1 MKHLK
6 KFNESNRPFEYKG
19 TEEEEQLEIKKI
31 VDTIHDIFIE
41 QEDEG
46 MLVVVKENCLPD
58 KIDDME
64 SLMKDGILVKLYP
77 KDSIEYSKLSD
88 SVNMLIDFMK
98 SKWGNVGVKYYF
110 DYMID
115 GFMGKDIVRNDKRIY
130 GERSYNRPP
139 KNYFLISEMKI
150 LITKKED
157 SFIDKTLKYLKK
169 F

>member
-1 MKHLK
+1 MEHLK
-6 KFNESNRPFEYKG
+6 NFNESNRPFEYKG
-19 TEEEEQLEIKKI
+19 TEEEEKLEIKKI

-41 QEDEG
+41 QGDEG

-115 GFMGKDIVRNDKRIY
+115 GFMGKDIVSNDRPSGSRKRP
-130 GERSYNRPP
+130 NDNM
-139 KNYFLISEMKI
+139 KISEMKI

>member
-6 KFNESNRPFEYKG
+6 NFNESNRPFEYKG

-58 KIDDME
+58 KINDME
-64 SLMKDGILVKLYP
+64 SLMKDGILVKLYL
-77 KDSIEYSKLSD
+77 KNSTKYSELSD

-110 DYMID
+110 EYMIG
-115 GFMGKDIVRNDKRIY
+115 GFMGKDIISN
-130 GERSYNRPP
+130 NRPYRKP
-139 KNYFLISEMKI
+139 PNNNMEISEMKI

-157 SFIDKTLKYLKK
+157 GIIDKTLKYLKN

>member
-6 KFNESNRPFEYKG
+6 NFSESNRPFEYKG

-64 SLMKDGILVKLYP
+64 SLMKDGILVKLYM
-77 KDSIEYSKLSD
+77 KTYTKYSELSD

-110 DYMID
+110 EYMID
-115 GFMGKDIVRNDKRIY
+115 DGKEVIRDNK
-130 GERSYNRPP
+130 SYNKKPDN
-139 KNYFLISEMKI
+139 KYLISEMKI
-150 LITKKED
+150 LIKRKED

>member
-64 SLMKDGILVKLYP
+64 SLMKDGILVKLYN
-77 KDSIEYSKLSD
+77 KTYTKYSELSD

-110 DYMID
+110 DYMIP
-115 GFMGKDIVRNDKRIY
+115 GFLGKDIISN
-130 GERSYNRPP
+130 NRPYRKAP
-139 KNYFLISEMKI
+139 NDSMEISEMKI

>member
-6 KFNESNRPFEYKG
+6 NFNESNRHFEYKG

-46 MLVVVKENCLPD
+46 AIVVVKENCLPD

-64 SLMKDGILVKLYP
+64 SLMKTGILIKLYL
-77 KDSIEYSKLSD
+77 KNSTKYSKLSD

-110 DYMID
+110 DYMVN
-115 GFMGKDIVRNDKRIY
+115 GKDGREIIRN
-130 GERSYNRPP
+130 ERSYNKQP
-139 KNYFLISEMKI
+139 KNDFLISEMKI
-150 LITKKED
+150 LITKKGENYITRLIKGEIERIKN
-157 SFIDKTLKYLKK
+157 F
-169 F
+169 

>member
-6 KFNESNRPFEYKG
+6 NFNESNRPFEYKG

-46 MLVVVKENCLPD
+46 AIVVVKENCLPD

-64 SLMKDGILVKLYP
+64 SLMKTGILVKLYP

-115 GFMGKDIVRNDKRIY
+115 GFMGKDIVRN
-130 GERSYNRPP
+130 ERSYNKQP
-139 KNYFLISEMKI
+139 KNDLLISEMKI
-150 LITKKED
+150 LITKKGENYITRLIRGEIERIKN
-157 SFIDKTLKYLKK
+157 F
-169 F
+169 

>member
-6 KFNESNRPFEYKG
+6 NFNEGNRPFEYKG

-64 SLMKDGILVKLYP
+64 SLMKDGILVKLYM
-77 KDSIEYSKLSD
+77 KTYTKYSELSD

-110 DYMID
+110 EYMID
-115 GFMGKDIVRNDKRIY
+115 DGKEVIRDNK
-130 GERSYNRPP
+130 SYNKKPDN
-139 KNYFLISEMKI
+139 KYLISEMKI
-150 LITKKED
+150 LIKRKED

>member
-64 SLMKDGILVKLYP
+64 SLMKTGILVKLYP

-115 GFMGKDIVRNDKRIY
+115 GFMGKDIVRN
-130 GERSYNRPP
+130 ERSYNKQP
-139 KNYFLISEMKI
+139 KNDLLISEMKI

>member
-6 KFNESNRPFEYKG
+6 NFNESNRPFEYKG

-64 SLMKDGILVKLYP
+64 SLMKDGILVKLYM
-77 KDSIEYSKLSD
+77 KTYTKYSELSD

-110 DYMID
+110 EYMID
-115 GFMGKDIVRNDKRIY
+115 DGKEVIRDNK
-130 GERSYNRPP
+130 SYNKKPDN
-139 KNYFLISEMKI
+139 KYLISEMKI
-150 LITKKED
+150 LIKRKED